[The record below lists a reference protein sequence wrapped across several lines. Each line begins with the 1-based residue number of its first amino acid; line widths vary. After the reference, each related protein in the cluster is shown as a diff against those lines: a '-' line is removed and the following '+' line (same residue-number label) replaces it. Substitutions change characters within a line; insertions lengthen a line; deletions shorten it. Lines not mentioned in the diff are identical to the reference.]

1 MHNGEW
7 QHLYRTSLSI
17 LKSVWECHILRA
29 RSQQCDV
36 KCSTG
41 MCVYF
46 TFFTPHSWSTGL
58 LGGSQLKDHMPVSA
72 GSRKILSLVAYY
84 TMIIS
89 KKPWSITPGEN
100 GKNSYHIATQ
110 KAFELFVL
118 WGENFLIISSKS
130 LLQRFST
137 IKMSINYAA
146 WSRLVYRVP
155 LKNYAILG
163 CQHCICKWLNCMR
176 NTV

>member
-1 MHNGEW
+1 MLYGDSKTCTVESVNTCTGQVRWFYNQWESVIFLELDHNSATW
-7 QHLYRTSLSI
+7 N
-17 LKSVWECHILRA
+17 A
-29 RSQQCDV
+29 QQ
-36 KCSTG
+36 G
-41 MCVYF
+41 CVYF

-118 WGENFLIISSKS
+118 WGENFLIINSKS

-163 CQHCICKWLNCMR
+163 CQHCICK
-176 NTV
+176 